1 MIIMTTLLVSM
12 VCFCIVQHEVMY
24 SRFLVTGTNF
34 IISALEERLKVLPSL
49 TSSALS
55 DSVTLHWILC
65 ILFSPL
71 GYYNDFRRLQD
82 EKQGTAGKRKHVTN
96 NSSET

>member
-12 VCFCIVQHEVMY
+12 VCFCIVHNKVMY
-24 SRFLVTGTNF
+24 SRFRLTGTNS

-55 DSVTLHWILC
+55 DSVTLHWIIY

-71 GYYNDFRRLQD
+71 GCYNDFRRLQD
-82 EKQGTAGKRKHVTN
+82 E
-96 NSSET
+96 